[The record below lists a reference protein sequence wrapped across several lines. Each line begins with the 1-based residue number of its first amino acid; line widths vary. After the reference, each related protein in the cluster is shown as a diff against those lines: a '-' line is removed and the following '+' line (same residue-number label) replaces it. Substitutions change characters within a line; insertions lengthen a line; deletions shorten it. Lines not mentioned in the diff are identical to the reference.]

1 MWGRS
6 TEAPKVPAKEGAPLP
21 ATGATGTVAPEV
33 VFRPADRDTAADL
46 EKLKEG
52 LRAELLVEVKALFV
66 QRDAEIKQNFSLLE
80 TALRKD
86 LAAQIEA
93 INLKQQRHEST
104 QAKALED
111 TRQWTLAALGLT
123 SSDGE
128 VAAYTLKIR
137 SELEE
142 ARRLVSTAKEQL
154 PVPPPPK
161 AEVVQRV
168 QPEQAAPALEHRK
181 QLEEDLKQAMD
192 KMQAW
197 MQEEMQALRLEMEMA
212 CVKAGYLAVAA
223 TECEYDEKTQLFSRL
238 QDKEKALKDSSAK
251 LATRPSNVSVV
262 EIDRSSGKPLGIR
275 SSTADPTILVVS
287 EVQPGLIAEWNAGQP
302 EDRKVRPGDRI
313 LAIND
318 VHGDARKLTEAAAA
332 RGLLRITFQRSEATS
347 SAIHV

>member
-1 MWGRS
+1 M
-6 TEAPKVPAKEGAPLP
+6 KEGAPLP
-21 ATGATGTVAPEV
+21 ATGPAAQEV
-33 VFRPADRDTAADL
+33 VFRPADRDTAAEL
-46 EKLKEG
+46 QKLKEG
-52 LRAELLVEVKALFV
+52 LRAELLVEMKALLV
-66 QRDAEIKQNFSLLE
+66 QRDAELKQNFSLLE

-86 LAAQIEA
+86 LAAQMEA
-93 INLKQQRHEST
+93 LNLKQQRHEST

-137 SELEE
+137 SELDEV
-142 ARRLVSTAKEQL
+142 RRLLSSAKEQL
-154 PVPPPPK
+154 PAPPPK
-161 AEVVQRV
+161 
-168 QPEQAAPALEHRK
+168 QAAPAPEHRK

-192 KMQAW
+192 KMKVW
-197 MQEEMQALRLEMEMA
+197 LQEEMQALRLEMEMA

-251 LATRPSNVSVV
+251 LATRMDGAWPSSTCIV

-313 LAIND
+313 VAIND
-318 VHGDARKLTEAAAA
+318 VHGDAGKLTEAAAT
-332 RGLLRITFQRSEATS
+332 RGLLRITFQRSEATA